1 MKTRKLVKGRALVS
15 QPHKMYQDSALIPKC
30 YIAFF
35 FFYNMQSVY
44 YTDIGIKTITL
55 NRKIM

>member
-35 FFYNMQSVY
+35 FYNMQSVY
-44 YTDIGIKTITL
+44 YIDIGIKTITL
-55 NRKIM
+55 NWKIM